1 MSVLVAYENLKAE
14 FNKCGGLMRT
24 AELRKLGFHSRKIT
38 GLIEKG
44 VLSKLKTGIYEMGSE
59 VVPDEIMLMKLFPT
73 AVIYLE
79 SALLHYGYT
88 DRIPATWQM
97 AVDKNIAKSQFR
109 IGYPP
114 VTPFY
119 LDGRYIDIGKT
130 KYEMNGTQIRIYD
143 KERTL
148 CDTLRY
154 ANKLDRE
161 VFNTAIQRY
170 VKDKEKNISRLMEY
184 ARTLRVTKKVI
195 SYFGVWL

>member
-1 MSVLVAYENLKAE
+1 MAAYENLQAE

-24 AELRKLGFHSRKIT
+24 AELRKLGFHSRKIA
-38 GLIEKG
+38 GLLEKG
-44 VLSKLKTGIYEMGSE
+44 ILSKVKTGVYEMGNE
-59 VVPDEIMLMKLFPT
+59 VVPDEAMLMKLFPT

-79 SALLHYGYT
+79 SALMHYGYT
-88 DRIPATWQM
+88 DRIPATWQI
-97 AVDKNIAKSQFR
+97 AVDKNISKSQFR
-109 IGYPP
+109 ISYPP

-130 KYEMNGTQIRIYD
+130 KYEMNGTMIRIYD
-143 KERTL
+143 KERTI

-170 VKDKEKNISRLMEY
+170 VKDPAKRIPKLMEY
-184 ARTLRVTKKVI
+184 AKILRVAKKMKT
-195 SYFGVWL
+195 YLGVWL

>member
-1 MSVLVAYENLKAE
+1 MSVYENLKAE

-24 AELRKLGFHSRKIT
+24 AELRKLGFHSRKIN
-38 GLIEKG
+38 GLITKG
-44 VLSKLKTGIYEMGSE
+44 ILSKLKTGVYEMGSA

-88 DRIPATWQM
+88 DRIPATWQI
-97 AVDKNIAKSQFR
+97 AVDKNISKSQFR
-109 IGYPP
+109 ISYPP

-130 KYEMNGTQIRIYD
+130 KYEMNGAMIRIYD
-143 KERTL
+143 KERTI

-170 VKDKEKNISRLMEY
+170 VHDKEKNISRLMEY
-184 ARTLRVTKKVI
+184 AKILRVTEKVK